1 MNDTAR
7 DFQPEDTAST
17 DGLDDLFVEG
27 MDQAQEQAQ
36 PEKQEAQDQA
46 HDPQVVPIALAAE
59 LLGVHRRY
67 ALRLVHKEKI
77 SGYQDENGHWFIE
90 QKSITERLQQ
100 MSQAQDQAHLEIDQA
115 QDQAQEQAQPEI
127 REAQDQAQTEAH
139 PEISQ
144 ADDQAQEVEIL
155 DLSSSSDSFPQNLL
169 GTQEFKELQSKIEAL
184 TWRNGYLEA
193 QLEAERN
200 QVKLLTDQLHKPNWW
215 SRFTDWFL
223 GR

>member
-7 DFQPEDTAST
+7 DYQPEDTAST

-27 MDQAQEQAQ
+27 MDQAQ

-77 SGYQDENGHWFIE
+77 SGYQDENGYWFIE

-100 MSQAQDQAHLEIDQA
+100 MGQAQEQAHLEI
-115 QDQAQEQAQPEI
+115 DQAQEQAQPEI
-127 REAQDQAQTEAH
+127 SEAQDQAQDQAQTEAH
-139 PEISQ
+139 PEIRQS
-144 ADDQAQEVEIL
+144 DDQAQEVEIL

-169 GTQEFKELQSKIEAL
+169 GTEEFKELQSKIEAL

>member
-7 DFQPEDTAST
+7 DLPQTDPATT

-27 MDQAQEQAQ
+27 MDQAQDQ
-36 PEKQEAQDQA
+36 AQDQA

-100 MSQAQDQAHLEIDQA
+100 MGQAQEQAHLEI
-115 QDQAQEQAQPEI
+115 DQAQEQAQPEI
-127 REAQDQAQTEAH
+127 MEAQGQAQVEAR

-144 ADDQAQEVEIL
+144 ADDQAQEIEIL
-155 DLSSSSDSFPQNLL
+155 DLSSSSDSFSQNLL

>member
-7 DFQPEDTAST
+7 DYQPEDTAST

-100 MSQAQDQAHLEIDQA
+100 MGQAQEQAHLEIDQA
-115 QDQAQEQAQPEI
+115 QGPAQPEI
-127 REAQDQAQTEAH
+127 REAQ
-139 PEISQ
+139 
-144 ADDQAQEVEIL
+144 DQAQEVEIL
-155 DLSSSSDSFPQNLL
+155 DLSSSSDSFPQNLV
-169 GTQEFKELQSKIEAL
+169 GTEEFKELQSKIEAL